1 MIKRNVIFS
10 SDTGHVTVKYF
21 KNLRIFS
28 SFFKWMCPTKT
39 LLKLFFDSNTL

>member
-21 KNLRIFS
+21 NKFTNFLKFLQMDVSHKNAS
-28 SFFKWMCPTKT
+28 
-39 LLKLFFDSNTL
+39 